1 MISGKQIVI
10 LGGGNSPFRI
20 QPLGQNVVALSAL
33 LLALFVPSTGF
44 PLSAETTSCAGIER
58 EHSAWSSLLR
68 RYVHDGLV
76 DYEGW
81 KRQGVGELN
90 NYLATLSSVCTA
102 DERAANRDE
111 RLAFWINAYNAFTIK
126 LILEHYPVRSIR
138 SIGLLPLAAFKEK
151 FIPMPGLRKG
161 GLSLDEIEND
171 ILRKEL
177 GEPRIHFAVVCAS
190 KSCPKLRSQAY
201 RAGGLDLQL
210 DQAARDFIQDSSKNR
225 YDAAKRTFYASSIF
239 KWFRADFERAKG
251 SLAAF
256 IGQYS
261 QPDVA
266 AALKQ
271 GDVRIEFLDYDWSLN
286 GN

>member
-1 MISGKQIVI
+1 M
-10 LGGGNSPFRI
+10 
-20 QPLGQNVVALSAL
+20 
-33 LLALFVPSTGF
+33 
-44 PLSAETTSCAGIER
+44 
-58 EHSAWSSLLR
+58 LR
-68 RYVHDGLV
+68 RYVHNGLV

-81 KRQGVGELN
+81 KRQGVAELN
-90 NYLATLSSVCTA
+90 DYLATLSSVCTA

-111 RLAFWINAYNAFTIK
+111 RLAFWINAYNAFTVK
-126 LILEHYPVRSIR
+126 LILDHYPVRSIR
-138 SIGLLPLAAFKEK
+138 SIGLLPVAAFKKK

-161 GLSLDEIEND
+161 DLALDEIEND

-190 KSCPKLRSQAY
+190 KSCPKLQAY
-201 RAGGLDLQL
+201 RADGLGLQL
-210 DQAARDFIQDSSKNR
+210 DQAGRDFIQDPSKNR

-239 KWFRADFERAKG
+239 KWFHEDFERANG

-256 IGQYS
+256 IGQYA

-271 GDVRIEFLDYDWSLN
+271 GNVRIEFLDYDWSLN

>member
-1 MISGKQIVI
+1 
-10 LGGGNSPFRI
+10 
-20 QPLGQNVVALSAL
+20 LSAL

-44 PLSAETTSCAGIER
+44 PLSTETTSCASIER
-58 EHSAWSSLLR
+58 QHSAWSSLLR

-76 DYEGW
+76 DYEGL
-81 KRQGVGELN
+81 KRQGVAELN
-90 NYLATLSSVCTA
+90 NYLATLSSVRTA

-111 RLAFWINAYNAFTIK
+111 RLAFWINAYNAFTVK
-126 LILEHYPVRSIR
+126 LILDHYPVRSIR

-151 FIPMPGLRKG
+151 FIPMPGLRKR

-201 RAGGLDLQL
+201 RADGLDLQL

-225 YDAAKRTFYASSIF
+225 YDAAKRAFYASSIF

>member
-111 RLAFWINAYNAFTIK
+111 RLAFWINAYNAFTVK
-126 LILEHYPVRSIR
+126 LILDHYPVRSIR
-138 SIGLLPLAAFKEK
+138 SIGWLPFKKK
-151 FIPMPGLRKG
+151 FIPMPGLRKED
-161 GLSLDEIEND
+161 LSLDDIEND

-177 GEPRIHFAVVCAS
+177 GEPRIHFAIVCAS
-190 KSCPKLRSQAY
+190 RSCPKLQAF
-201 RAGGLDLQL
+201 RADGLASQL
-210 DQAARDFIQDSSKNR
+210 DQAGRDFIQDSSKNR

-256 IGQYS
+256 IGQYA
-261 QPDVA
+261 QPEVA

-286 GN
+286 RN